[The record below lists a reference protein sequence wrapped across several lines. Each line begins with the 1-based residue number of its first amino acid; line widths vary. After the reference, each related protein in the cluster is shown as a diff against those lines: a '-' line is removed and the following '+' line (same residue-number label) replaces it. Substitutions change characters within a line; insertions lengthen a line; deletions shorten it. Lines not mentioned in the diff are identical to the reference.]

1 MNIGE
6 RLRRLRGLKRL
17 SQGDIEKRTGLLR
30 CYTSRVENG
39 LTVPSIPTV
48 EKLARALQV
57 PLYQFFYDREGPPD
71 PPIFPSQSS
80 LERNGWAKS
89 AKTVRLLERLGSLLS
104 LMGDRHRRLLLS
116 LAKKMAKHSS
126 THLAEI
132 KKAPTAHSETTSR
145 QSRSLSSGVTG
156 RKARER
162 RS

>member
-39 LTVPSIPTV
+39 ATVPSIRTV
-48 EKLARALQV
+48 EKLARALEV

-71 PPIFPSQSS
+71 APIFPWQSS
-80 LERNGWAKS
+80 VERPAWAKS
-89 AKTVRLLERLGSLLS
+89 AKVIRIVERLGSLLS
-104 LMGDRHRRLLLS
+104 LIGDRHRRLLIS
-116 LAKKMAKHSS
+116 LAKKMARDSS
-126 THLAEI
+126 TQLIEI
-132 KKAPTAHSETTSR
+132 KNKPKLRDETASR
-145 QSRSLSSGVTG
+145 RSRSLQSTMTG
-156 RKARER
+156 RKARKK

>member
-57 PLYQFFYDREGPPD
+57 PLYQFFYDREGPPE
-71 PPIFPSQSS
+71 PPIFPWQSS
-80 LERNGWAKS
+80 LERNSWANS
-89 AKTVRLLERLGSLLS
+89 AKAVRILERLGSLLS
-104 LMGDRHRRLLLS
+104 LMGDRNRRLLLS
-116 LAKKMAKHSS
+116 LAKKMAKNSS
-126 THLAEI
+126 THLAEV
-132 KKAPTAHSETTSR
+132 KNAPKSHSESTSR
-145 QSRSLSSGVTG
+145 RSRSLSSVVTG
-156 RKARER
+156 RKARKR

>member
-6 RLRRLRGLKRL
+6 RLRRLRRLKML

-48 EKLARALQV
+48 EKLARALEV
-57 PLYQFFYDREGPPD
+57 PLYQFFYDREGPPE
-71 PPIFPSQSS
+71 PPTFPWQSS

-89 AKTVRLLERLGSLLS
+89 AKAVRILERLGSLLS
-104 LMGDRHRRLLLS
+104 LMGDRNRRLLLS
-116 LAKKMAKHSS
+116 LAKKMAKNSS
-126 THLAEI
+126 SQLAEI
-132 KKAPTAHSETTSR
+132 KNAPKLHSETTSR
-145 QSRSLSSGVTG
+145 RSRSLPSAVTG
-156 RKARER
+156 RKARKR